1 MDGQYSTEVYDKE
14 QIIMAEVYYINL
26 GANT

>member
-1 MDGQYSTEVYDKE
+1 MDGQYSTEVYDQE
-14 QIIMAEVYYINL
+14 QAIMAGVYYINL